1 MADYLAKG
9 LVETMNNLLDSHSTA
24 ISNLEIV
31 TAIHVTAEMKKV
43 AEDIVLYQE
52 KHGVVFDGDY
62 LRKLDMYLSD
72 CKNSTEKMA
81 EGLR

>member
-1 MADYLAKG
+1 MENEKMADYLAKG

-43 AEDIVLYQE
+43 AEDIVLY
-52 KHGVVFDGDY
+52 
-62 LRKLDMYLSD
+62 
-72 CKNSTEKMA
+72 
-81 EGLR
+81 